1 MIFPALIP
9 IILTKHAPIDKAEQL
24 NFRIIKEIIAF
35 DKRFFLGLVIAVVIS
50 SGSGSGFLTWLIT
63 FLEVQRETSVGVA
76 HLILASMGIA
86 AFFGRLIWSRVG
98 PKITVYRTL
107 LLIVP
112 ISVALVFI
120 APLSK
125 IVMMNIILFFIA
137 MIFVSGVTPLLLSTA
152 TVYPKSHS
160 SSAYTILFIFMS
172 LGGML
177 IPFGIGHVF
186 QQEGPV
192 IGMSSIS
199 LLFIIVI
206 GMILLIRK
214 EIQIKKHQR
223 KNPQP

>member
-1 MIFPALIP
+1 
-9 IILTKHAPIDKAEQL
+9 
-24 NFRIIKEIIAF
+24 
-35 DKRFFLGLVIAVVIS
+35 
-50 SGSGSGFLTWLIT
+50 
-63 FLEVQRETSVGVA
+63 
-76 HLILASMGIA
+76 MGIA